1 MQLLLDGGQIQQ
13 EVLSFNELRGLAVD
27 LGDRVNQVHR
37 VELVATLITL
47 VTAGPIRTADGASA
61 LNIAVRQG
69 ASGRRR
75 NSTLGGLF
83 EHVAIGI
90 QALEEFLYHGV
101 VVTGGGTSKEI
112 VGQAEVG

>member
-13 EVLSFNELRGLAVD
+13 EVLGFNELWGLAVD
-27 LGDRVNQVHR
+27 LGYGVDQVHR
-37 VELVATLITL
+37 VKLVATLIAL
-47 VTAGPIRTADGASA
+47 VTAGAIRAADGASA

-83 EHVAIGI
+83 EHVAVGI

-101 VVTGGGTSKEI
+101 VVTSGGTGKKI